1 MTDLRHE
8 RRHLGHG
15 IYKLPITAERKHT
28 DQLHHGEADV
38 FVLLGFFRCVS
49 TFRFSCVFLT
59 ENLLAMNFR
68 RSNISYIGGVAAS
81 RFSDIPYSAPSASKP
96 PLRMKKLLG
105 EKAQTCY
112 AGYPCFL
119 NTFVPYS
126 AT

>member
-49 TFRFSCVFLT
+49 
-59 ENLLAMNFR
+59 
-68 RSNISYIGGVAAS
+68 
-81 RFSDIPYSAPSASKP
+81 PP
-96 PLRMKKLLG
+96 PLSPRVC
-105 EKAQTCY
+105 AIVT
-112 AGYPCFL
+112 
-119 NTFVPYS
+119 
-126 AT
+126 